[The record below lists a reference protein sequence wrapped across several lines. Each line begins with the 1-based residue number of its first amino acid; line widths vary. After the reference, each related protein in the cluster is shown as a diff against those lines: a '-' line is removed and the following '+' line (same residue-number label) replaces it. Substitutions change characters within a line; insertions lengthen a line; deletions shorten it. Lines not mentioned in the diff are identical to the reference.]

1 MKSAAKNIQLASY
14 DDLFKTDEERQAD
27 AQERVQSLPL
37 DKLEPFPNHPF
48 KVIDDDKM
56 LETVESI
63 KERGVL
69 VPILVRPKNDGNFE
83 IVSGHRRHHA
93 SQLAGLTEIPAIVRE
108 MDDDTAILLMVDSNL
123 QREEL
128 LPSEKAFAYKMKLD
142 AMKRQGQRTDLTCAR
157 IAHKF
162 DGMKSRD
169 ILAEEVGESKD
180 QVRRYIRL
188 TYLVTDLLDRV
199 DNKTMAFTDV
209 VTIDEERIDLIRTVF
224 WDMNTVSYYV
234 QTIEHEDST
243 ETILHITITSKKAT
257 DMPDFYY
264 FNKSQ
269 REALEEVLKPEYAQM
284 LAELVGT
291 YGGEVTL
298 DDAQIRAML
307 ATMPKD
313 ISERRR
319 AVVEK
324 AYSLLGK
331 VNYFW
336 GGKSSAIGWDSRWG
350 KPTRVTAAGSRTTGT
365 IRPYGLDCSG
375 FVDWVF
381 NNSLG
386 YVIGHGGGAASQHD
400 YCKPISWSEA
410 QPGDLV
416 FYPGDT
422 HVGVFVGK
430 DSNGD
435 PLIIH
440 CASSQN
446 NVVLT
451 GLQGFV
457 SIGRPDCF

>member
-27 AQERVQSLPL
+27 TQERVQNLPL

-188 TYLVTDLLDRV
+188 TYLVPDLLDRV
-199 DNKTMAFTDV
+199 DNKTMAFNAAV
-209 VTIDEERIDLIRTVF
+209 E
-224 WDMNTVSYYV
+224 VSYLTEPE
-234 QTIEHEDST
+234 QLMLCDAIEREECTPNLSQAKRLKQYSQDGKLDENVVDAIMTEEKPIEDK
-243 ETILHITITSKKAT
+243 L
-257 DMPDFYY
+257 
-264 FNKSQ
+264 
-269 REALEEVLKPEYAQM
+269 VLKGDV
-284 LAELVGT
+284 LAKYFPRT
-291 YGGEVTL
+291 YTPSQKQKVIVKLLE
-298 DDAQIRAML
+298 DWHKRQIRQQ
-307 ATMPKD
+307 
-313 ISERRR
+313 ER
-319 AVVEK
+319 
-324 AYSLLGK
+324 
-331 VNYFW
+331 
-336 GGKSSAIGWDSRWG
+336 
-350 KPTRVTAAGSRTTGT
+350 
-365 IRPYGLDCSG
+365 
-375 FVDWVF
+375 
-381 NNSLG
+381 
-386 YVIGHGGGAASQHD
+386 
-400 YCKPISWSEA
+400 
-410 QPGDLV
+410 
-416 FYPGDT
+416 
-422 HVGVFVGK
+422 
-430 DSNGD
+430 
-435 PLIIH
+435 
-440 CASSQN
+440 
-446 NVVLT
+446 
-451 GLQGFV
+451 
-457 SIGRPDCF
+457 